1 MYRGDARSSLPR
13 APPPPRRAC
22 LSSPVWYPRA
32 GAWVVRGRRPRSA
45 MAGPHNQAGL
55 ALSWRPGSSSLV
67 AAVALPYCTVLY
79 CTIVLCAACVA
90 MCRNTR
96 CAMDQDQEEEGGGGQ
111 EPRRDPSGQTQAS
124 AKSPAVR
131 AAALKLY
138 CPRPS
143 QARLALALS
152 ETEWQSRRARASCCC
167 GAVWRQSLAGR

>member
-1 MYRGDARSSLPR
+1 MQLASPR
-13 APPPPRRAC
+13 PPPPRRAC

-45 MAGPHNQAGL
+45 MAGPLNQAGL

-67 AAVALPYCTVLY
+67 AAVELPYCTVLY
-79 CTIVLCAACVA
+79 CTIALCAACVA

-96 CAMDQDQEEEGGGGQ
+96 CAMDQEEEGGGGQ